1 MSSKINHS
9 DTYTLVG
16 YTDQSKESLQIWS
29 QPYRKSVKGTEAS
42 NCHAAA
48 HKPER
53 LSVERS
59 GTPLDVCIV
68 YTCWKTTRATSPE
81 LTFLGCLLRIHS
93 TSKSQWPPPWL
104 LLPALPERVS
114 LLATLLPLTVDQ
126 SQTSWLVKSKITI
139 IIIVVVI

>member
-59 GTPLDVCIV
+59 GTPPPRCV
-68 YTCWKTTRATSPE
+68 YSVYLLKNYTRHQSRAYLPGL
-81 LTFLGCLLRIHS
+81 LTEDTLYVK
-93 TSKSQWPPPWL
+93 KSVTPSMTA
-104 LLPALPERVS
+104 ALPERVS